1 MSFSNKI
8 NILSSTSMNR
18 LLLFAGLALI
28 SGVGLSFGLHSM
40 LVGHDH
46 TFGTTR
52 EVPWGLLISPYVFFA
67 CLATGLCIVS
77 SLGQV
82 FGIDTFQPIIP
93 RTVFLA
99 IITMATGLMCITLE
113 LESPWRVGFY
123 ALFSPH
129 HSSNIWWKTT
139 IYSIYLMFMILNFM
153 SLTLKKKK
161 RAKVFAIIALVAVTM
176 GNLNMNSD
184 MELLGARGFWSEN
197 YMPLYFLSLS
207 TLTGCAAI
215 LLFSWIGKTFSGQIA
230 DTKDDMAIK
239 ATGKLFMVLLL
250 GILYFTGV
258 KIMGGFY
265 PQFTK
270 NPEAMSLLVQG
281 DFAMNFWIGEV
292 VLAVLL
298 PLALIFVTSGM
309 NAKILALA
317 GSSCLIGVFVLFY
330 DLVIVGQ
337 LIPHYSQYS
346 VVDLP
351 KYYSYSPSLH
361 EVMITTGAIF
371 FFLAAFILGEILF
384 KKTYLSYPK
393 DIV

>member
-1 MSFSNKI
+1 MA
-8 NILSSTSMNR
+8 LT
-18 LLLFAGLALI
+18 LI
-28 SGVGLSFGLHSM
+28 SGIGLSFGLHSM

-52 EVPWGLLISPYVFFA
+52 EVPWGILISPYVFFA
-67 CLATGLCIVS
+67 CLSTGLCIVS

-82 FGIDTFQPIIP
+82 FGISTFRPFVP

-99 IITMATGLMCITLE
+99 LITMATGLMCITLE
-113 LESPWRVGFY
+113 LENPWRVGFY
-123 ALFSPH
+123 ALLSPH
-129 HSSNIWWKTT
+129 QSSNIWWKTT
-139 IYSIYLMFMILNFM
+139 IYSLYLIFMVLNFM
-153 SLTLKKKK
+153 SLTLKKEK
-161 RAKVFAIIALVAVTM
+161 RAKVFATIAFVAVTM

-215 LLFSWIGKTFSGQIA
+215 LLFSWIGKTFSGQILE
-230 DTKDDMAIK
+230 TKDEMALK

-258 KIMGGFY
+258 KIMGGFF

-281 DFAMNFWIGEV
+281 DFALNFWIGEV
-292 VLAVLL
+292 GLAVLL
-298 PLALIFVTSGM
+298 PLTLIFVTGGEKS
-309 NAKILALA
+309 NILALA
-317 GSSCLIGVFVLFY
+317 GISCLTGVFVLFY

-337 LIPHYSQYS
+337 LIPHYQQYN

-361 EVMITTGAIF
+361 EIMITTGAIF
-371 FFLAAFILGEILF
+371 FFLAAFILGEMLF
-384 KKTYLSYPK
+384 KKIYDS
-393 DIV
+393 

>member
-1 MSFSNKI
+1 MISYYKTTIAPS
-8 NILSSTSMNR
+8 LSLNR
-18 LLLFAGLALI
+18 VLIFAGLALI
-28 SGVGLSFGLHSM
+28 SGIGLSFGIHSL

-46 TFGTTR
+46 TFGTSR
-52 EVPWGLLISPYVFFA
+52 EVPWGILVSPYVFFA
-67 CLATGLCIVS
+67 CLSTGLCIVS

-82 FGIDTFQPIIP
+82 FGIEKFQPLVP

-99 IITMATGLMCITLE
+99 LITMATGLMCITLE

-123 ALFSPH
+123 ALLSPH
-129 HSSNIWWKTT
+129 QSSNIWWKTT
-139 IYSIYLMFMILNFM
+139 IYSLYLIFMLFNFM
-153 SLTLKKKK
+153 SLALKKKK
-161 RAKVFAIIALVAVTM
+161 MAKVFAIIALVTVTM

-215 LLFSWIGKTFSGQIA
+215 VLFSWVGKIFGGHSQSIETDRA
-230 DTKDDMAIK
+230 LKT
-239 ATGKLFMVLLL
+239 TGKLFLVLLL

-258 KIMGGFY
+258 KIMGGFF

-281 DFAMNFWIGEV
+281 GFALNFWLGEV
-292 VLAVLL
+292 GLAVLI
-298 PLALIFVTSGM
+298 PLALILLSKGK
-309 NAKILALA
+309 NPNILALA
-317 GSSCLIGVFVLFY
+317 GISCLTGVFVLFY

-337 LIPHYSQYS
+337 LIPHYSQYN

-361 EVMITTGAIF
+361 EIMITTGAIF
-371 FFLAAFILGEILF
+371 FFLAAFVLGEMLF
-384 KKTYLSYPK
+384 KRIYNS
-393 DIV
+393 

>member
-1 MSFSNKI
+1 MTFYQKI
-8 NILSSTSMNR
+8 ITTLPATTMNQV
-18 LLLFAGLALI
+18 LIFAALALI
-28 SGVGLSFGLHSM
+28 SGIGLSFGIHSM
-40 LVGHDH
+40 IVGHDH

-52 EVPWGLLISPYVFFA
+52 EVPWGILISPYVFFA
-67 CLATGLCIVS
+67 CLSTGLCIVS

-82 FGIDTFQPIIP
+82 FGISTFRPLVP

-99 IITMATGLMCITLE
+99 LITMATGLMCITLE
-113 LESPWRVGFY
+113 LENPWRVGFY
-123 ALFSPH
+123 ALSSPH
-129 HSSNIWWKTT
+129 QSSNIWWKTT
-139 IYSIYLMFMILNFM
+139 IYSLYLIFMVLNFM
-153 SLTLKKKK
+153 SLTLKKEK
-161 RAKVFAIIALVAVTM
+161 RAKVFAIIAFVAVTM

-215 LLFSWIGKTFSGQIA
+215 LLFSWIGGKFSGRIPEAREDSALQ
-230 DTKDDMAIK
+230 

-250 GILYFTGV
+250 AILYFTGV
-258 KIMGGFY
+258 KIMGGFF

-281 DFAMNFWIGEV
+281 DFALNFWIGEV
-292 VLAVLL
+292 GLAVLL
-298 PLALIFVTSGM
+298 PLALIVATKGE
-309 NAKILALA
+309 NLNILALA
-317 GSSCLIGVFVLFY
+317 GISCLTGVFILFY

-337 LIPHYSQYS
+337 LIPHYSQYN

-361 EVMITTGAIF
+361 EIMITTGAIF
-371 FFLAAFILGEILF
+371 FFLAAFIVGEMLF
-384 KKTYLSYPK
+384 KKIYQS
-393 DIV
+393 

>member
-1 MSFSNKI
+1 MTFYQQTNT
-8 NILSSTSMNR
+8 LPSTSMNR
-18 LLLFAGLALI
+18 LLIFMALALI
-28 SGVGLSFGLHSM
+28 SGIGLSFGLHSM

-52 EVPWGLLISPYVFFA
+52 EVPWGILISPYVFFA
-67 CLATGLCIVS
+67 CLSTGLCIVS

-82 FGIDTFQPIIP
+82 FGISTFRPLVP

-99 IITMATGLMCITLE
+99 LITMATGLMCITLE
-113 LESPWRVGFY
+113 LENPWRVGFY
-123 ALFSPH
+123 ALLSPH
-129 HSSNIWWKTT
+129 QSSNIWWKTT
-139 IYSIYLMFMILNFM
+139 IYSLYLIFMVLNFM
-153 SLTLKKKK
+153 SLTLKKEK
-161 RAKVFAIIALVAVTM
+161 RAKVFATIAFVAVTM

-215 LLFSWIGKTFSGQIA
+215 LLFSWIGKTFSGQTLE
-230 DTKDDMAIK
+230 TKDEMALK

-258 KIMGGFY
+258 KIMGGFF

-281 DFAMNFWIGEV
+281 DFALNFWIGEV
-292 VLAVLL
+292 GLAVLL
-298 PLALIFVTSGM
+298 PLTLIFVTGGEKS
-309 NAKILALA
+309 NILALA
-317 GSSCLIGVFVLFY
+317 GISCLTGVFVLFY

-337 LIPHYSQYS
+337 LIPHYQQYN

-361 EVMITTGAIF
+361 EIMITTGAIF
-371 FFLAAFILGEILF
+371 FFLAAFILGEMLF
-384 KKTYLSYPK
+384 KKIYDS
-393 DIV
+393 